1 MELKRVVVTG
11 LGALTP
17 IGISIEEYWKNLRNG
32 VSGAGMITRFDA
44 SNFKSRIAGEVK
56 AFDVTAY
63 LPPKE
68 ARRMDVFIHYG
79 MAAGIQAIRDSGLAV
94 TPENAVRIGVN
105 IGSGIGGLPM
115 IEETHNDFLGGGPRK
130 ISPFFIPGTIINM
143 ISGNLSIMF
152 GLKGPNLAV
161 VTACTTGLHAI
172 GTGFRMIQY
181 GDADVMVCG
190 GAESTVT
197 PLAIGGFA
205 SAQALSTRNE
215 DPATASRP
223 WDKGRDGFVLGEGA
237 GVLVLEE
244 YEHAKNRD
252 ARIYAEVVGFGM
264 SGDAFHMTAPDTDGP
279 RRSMENALTR
289 VPLLKLLYTSIRD
302 LINAFV
308 GDKKRFDRPVAV
320 AFTESA
326 RALGFVTRETL
337 HGLHL
342 PGHVAVY
349 FPQSYNFAGN
359 LLIVPKELVEP
370 LDVHPTDMM
379 AFIVSGGVSGLGIGS
394 HGESMPPSMPP
405 DRPTDQ
411 KTLIGHQGPGE
422 R

>member
-1 MELKRVVVTG
+1 
-11 LGALTP
+11 LGAISPVGNSVQETWDGILAGRSG
-17 IGISIEEYWKNLRNG
+17 IGP
-32 VSGAGMITRFDA
+32 ITRFDA
-44 SNFKSRIAGEVK
+44 ATFKSRIAGEVK
-56 AFDVTAY
+56 GFDVGTY

-79 MAAGIQAIRDSGLAV
+79 MAAGIQAIRDSGLEI
-94 TPENAVRIGVN
+94 TDENAVRIGVN

-115 IEETHNDFLGGGPRK
+115 IEDTHNDFLGGGPRK

-181 GDADVMVCG
+181 GDADAMVCG

-205 SAQALSTRNE
+205 SAQALSTRND

-244 YEHAKNRD
+244 YEHAKKRG
-252 ARIYAEVVGFGM
+252 ARIYAELVGFGM

-279 RRSMENALTR
+279 RRSMANAMRDAEINPDEVQYLNAHGTST
-289 VPLLKLLYTSIRD
+289 PL
-302 LINAFV
+302 
-308 GDKKRFDRPVAV
+308 GDKNETDAIKLAFGDTARKLVVNSTKSMTGHLLGGAGGLESVLTVLAV
-320 AFTESA
+320 HHQVSPPTINLFEQDPECDLDYCANTA
-326 RALGFVTRETL
+326 R
-337 HGLHL
+337 
-342 PGHVAVY
+342 
-349 FPQSYNFAGN
+349 Q
-359 LLIVPKELVEP
+359 
-370 LDVHPTDMM
+370 
-379 AFIVSGGVSGLGIGS
+379 LGIGIALKNNF
-394 HGESMPPSMPP
+394 GFGG
-405 DRPTDQ
+405 TNG
-411 KTLIGHQGPGE
+411 TLAF
-422 R
+422 RRV